1 MDLSTRYLGLRLK
14 HPIIASA
21 SPISEKLDGIKK
33 LEDSGASA
41 VVMYS
46 LFEEQIQRER
56 AMLEDR
62 FENGSESFAESLSFF
77 PQNTKLDVGP
87 DHYLN
92 LIHEASKAVDIPIIA
107 SLNCVSREGWIDY
120 AKALQQ
126 AGAKAIE
133 LNIYSIETDFS
144 LSATEVE
151 QRYITILKEVKEV
164 VTIPIAMKLSPFFSS
179 FGNMAFQLEK
189 AGVDGLVL
197 FNRFYQPDFDID
209 RLEISPTLNL
219 SRSEEIRLPL
229 LWIGLLFGKV
239 KASLGATSGVH
250 SSTEVIKYLLAGA
263 DTVMTTSALL
273 RHGPI
278 FIDKLLHGLKHWM
291 ESREISYVDE
301 MRGVMSMAKV
311 AHPAAFERANYIKVL
326 DSYH

>member
-1 MDLSTRYLGLRLK
+1 MDISTRYLGLRLK
-14 HPIIASA
+14 NPIIASA

-33 LEDSGASA
+33 LEDSGAAA

-56 AMLEDR
+56 SMLEDR
-62 FENGSESFAESLSFF
+62 FERGSESFAESLSYF
-77 PQNTKLDVGP
+77 PQITKFEVGP

-92 LIHEASKAVDIPIIA
+92 LLHEASKALDIPIIA

-120 AKALQQ
+120 ARALQQ

-164 VTIPIAMKLSPFFSS
+164 VSIPIAMKLSPFFSS
-179 FGNMAFQLEK
+179 FGNMALKLEQ
-189 AGVDGLVL
+189 AGADGLVL
-197 FNRFYQPDFDID
+197 FNRFYQPDFDIE

-219 SRSEEIRLPL
+219 SRTEEIRLPL
-229 LWIGLLFGKV
+229 LWIGLLYGKI
-239 KASLGATSGVH
+239 KSSMGATSGVH
-250 SSTEVIKYLLAGA
+250 SATEVIKYLLAGA
-263 DTVMTTSALL
+263 DTVMTTSAIL
-273 RHGPI
+273 RNGPT
-278 FIDKLLHGLKHWM
+278 FIEKLLHGLKHWM
-291 ESREISYVDE
+291 ESRNISYVDE

-311 AHPAAFERANYIKVL
+311 ANPAAFERANYIKVL